1 MVIQQRQL
9 AVAETD
15 VALEAPRDGVICTF
29 AFKDGKGAP
38 LDAPDLSA
46 PHLHADWTWLHVRLG
61 DVRAQALV
69 RRVPGLPPRALQLFL
84 TQDDRI
90 QLSQAGDWVFGVL
103 PDFERDLGG
112 SPQCEGRLCFAFDE
126 RRLVTGRLH
135 ALLAVDDLRLA
146 VAAGEVLR
154 SPGAALARLLEF
166 YASRSDAVLEQ
177 LGDELAKVEDHVLA
191 ATTPPREAQLT
202 GLRRQIWR
210 RRREIQSLRRAFARV
225 VPGRHGRS
233 VEGLDESIATALA
246 WFEDVEHEAADL
258 QERGRLLHEEIDTL
272 LNAATN
278 RSMRTLTVIS
288 TLLIPPTLIV
298 GAFGMNVPG
307 IPWEH
312 SPTGFWIASALCG
325 AVVVGALWFLRR
337 LGMFS

>member
-1 MVIQQRQL
+1 
-9 AVAETD
+9 
-15 VALEAPRDGVICTF
+15 
-29 AFKDGKGAP
+29 
-38 LDAPDLSA
+38 LS
-46 PHLHADWTWLHVRLG
+46 
-61 DVRAQALV
+61 DVRAQAIV
-69 RRVPGLPPRALQLFL
+69 RRIPGLPPRALQLFL

-90 QLSQAGDWVFGVL
+90 QLEQTGDWVFGVL
-103 PDFERDLGG
+103 PDFERDLAGA
-112 SPQCEGRLCFAFDE
+112 PQAEGRLCFAFDD
-126 RRLVTGRLH
+126 RRLITGRLH

-146 VAAGEVLR
+146 VTGGELVR
-154 SPGAALARLLEF
+154 SPAAALTRLIEL
-166 YASRSDAVLEQ
+166 YASRSEGVLEQ
-177 LGDELAKVEDHVLA
+177 LGDELAKVEDYVLA
-191 ATTPPREAQLT
+191 APSPPREAQLT
-202 GLRRQIWR
+202 GLRRRIWR
-210 RRREIQSLRRAFARV
+210 RRRETQSLRRAFARV

-233 VEGLDESIATALA
+233 VEGLDDSIAAALA
-246 WFEDVEHEAADL
+246 WLEDVDHEAADL

-312 SPTGFWIASALCG
+312 SQTGFWTASALCA